1 MGRLM
6 FARSRLFFS
15 TLSCVSSRNCPP
27 LCLSDFF
34 LPHLLTLQSNTLKMR
49 KLSLGSLSKGSNKC
63 ETVSGGALSA
73 AMTADYDDEGQP
85 ERTALRQAGTAAEA
99 EGLPS
104 SSWRW
109 VGPWLIDSENF
120 GVDRVVGD
128 VMSDPDDSSD
138 QSRGKGSSESGD
150 ATFVPSSGEKCGGWL
165 YGGLDWPKHDVGY
178 SRTGG
183 RSKLVRCRRWVRPR
197 ERVLAPPLAPVADR
211 MSSTDECHSA
221 ATSPKL
227 PLTSPLSPTQPHQ
240 KLHDLDSPPTSP
252 PPPEFDA
259 ASNTW
264 VRKESS
270 AELSSSSLLDAPPPY
285 DAVTDTQPPEGKLTA
300 QTKSE
305 NDLNAEDIAN
315 LE

>member
-1 MGRLM
+1 M
-6 FARSRLFFS
+6 
-15 TLSCVSSRNCPP
+15 
-27 LCLSDFF
+27 
-34 LPHLLTLQSNTLKMR
+34 
-49 KLSLGSLSKGSNKC
+49 
-63 ETVSGGALSA
+63 SA
-73 AMTADYDDEGQP
+73 AMTADHDDEDQHG
-85 ERTALRQAGTAAEA
+85 RSTLRQAETAAKA

-128 VMSDPDDSSD
+128 IMSD
-138 QSRGKGSSESGD
+138 QTRGKGSSESAD
-150 ATFVPSSGEKCGGWL
+150 ATFEPSSGESSGGWL
-165 YGGLDWPKHDVGY
+165 YGGFDWPKHDVGY

-197 ERVLAPPLAPVADR
+197 ERISAPPRSLVAEKVCSKDGIP
-211 MSSTDECHSA
+211 SA
-221 ATSPKL
+221 VTTPKL
-227 PLTSPLSPTQPHQ
+227 PLPSPLSPTQPHQ
-240 KLHDLDSPPTSP
+240 KLYDLDSPPTSP

-285 DAVTDTQPPEGKLTA
+285 DAVTDAHPPEGKLTA